1 MSSLQLLLTQF
12 RARYPIGSLLSEFL
26 TVHDGRFVVRAL
38 VQMGGVTLA
47 TGLAIAPDLEQAED
61 RAKVRALE
69 ALGLGSAQPLETE
82 PITSL
87 PPFRSDSA
95 SFDSAAVLASPAIP
109 ALESTSLPPYLSPS
123 AIDSSN
129 AAPRDFSTSADGFTG
144 DVLTT
149 AETSPTRIVAD
160 LYTHIAEGD
169 LEGNGVDTAEESV
182 DLSKIVTPASQ
193 LLGKTPRR
201 KANSEENPEPLP
213 SNLEPVSA
221 PASVDFSDVLMET
234 DVELRRLGWDS
245 KKGRE
250 HLKRT
255 YSKRSRQELSE
266 TELYDFLDYLK
277 TQPTLG
283 QTPF

>member
-1 MSSLQLLLTQF
+1 MSSLQPLLTQF
-12 RARYPIGSLLSEFL
+12 RARYPIGSLISEFL

-38 VQMGGVTLA
+38 AQMGGVTIA

-69 ALGLGSAQPLETE
+69 ALGLGSVQPLEME
-82 PITSL
+82 LPIPNVPSFL
-87 PPFRSDSA
+87 SDAGSSDSA
-95 SFDSAAVLASPAIP
+95 ALLASPAIS
-109 ALESTSLPPYLSPS
+109 ALEPTSLPPYLSLS

-129 AAPRDFSTSADGFTG
+129 AAPPDFSASD
-144 DVLTT
+144 DIPT
-149 AETSPTRIVAD
+149 AEETSPARIVAD

-169 LEGNGVDTAEESV
+169 LEGNGVDTAEEPV

-201 KANSEENPEPLP
+201 KANSEESPAPLP
-213 SNLEPVSA
+213 SDSEPISA
-221 PASVDFSDVLMET
+221 PASIDFSDVLMET

-250 HLKRT
+250 HLKKT

-266 TELYDFLDYLK
+266 TELYDFLEYLK
-277 TQPTLG
+277 TQPALG